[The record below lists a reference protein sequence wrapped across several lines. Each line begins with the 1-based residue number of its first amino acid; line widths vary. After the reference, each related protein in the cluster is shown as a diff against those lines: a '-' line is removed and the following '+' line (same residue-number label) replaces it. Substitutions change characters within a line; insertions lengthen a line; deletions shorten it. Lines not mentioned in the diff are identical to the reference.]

1 MFFKEENMKKWL
13 NIQKCS
19 QELNIFVDEIVA
31 QVPGKEK
38 VLREIVSEGEKRL
51 ISTIEDKI
59 MEIPENIQKVLE
71 EFRKFK

>member
-13 NIQKCS
+13 NILKCS